1 MLAQDVQL
9 ARKVG
14 AVTMGVLALA
24 IIFFVFIEGRIE
36 WGRHMR
42 VRVYFHATGGLVE
55 GAPFV
60 VAGREVGT
68 IEAIALSP
76 KGAATPL
83 NGDEGVEVRVSID
96 LAEARRLVHG
106 DVFVAS
112 RGPLSARYLELG
124 PPETNDRVPLHEK
137 DQLLGRDPPSLDRV
151 IQRTWDN
158 LQIVGGF
165 LDEVRPQVAAL
176 RAELD
181 QLQTTLQGIAPEV
194 ALRDEVDA
202 LVAEA
207 TRTYDALGGRP
218 GLDHID
224 AVVAHTHA
232 TIAQARAMIAALR
245 TRADTLSTGL
255 DHLRARLGDKGS
267 QAVASVELAIDR
279 VRAAIDKIDPLLAQV
294 DAIQQRIERG
304 EGSLMKLMHDPEFPE
319 DAKDLGKI
327 LKRQP
332 WKIIDHP

>member
-1 MLAQDVQL
+1 MLAQDIQL

-14 AVTMGVLALA
+14 AITMAVIALA
-24 IIFFVFIEGRIE
+24 ILFFVFIFDRIE

-42 VRVYFHATGGLVE
+42 VRIYFHATGGLVE

-68 IEAIALSP
+68 IEASALAERRGHAAERRRGRRGSRRDRSRRRAH
-76 KGAATPL
+76 GSCAATCSS
-83 NGDEGVEVRVSID
+83 RR
-96 LAEARRLVHG
+96 AARCPR
-106 DVFVAS
+106 ATS
-112 RGPLSARYLELG
+112 SSAR
-124 PPETNDRVPLHEK
+124 PETDERVPLHAN

-158 LQIVGGF
+158 LQTVGGF
-165 LDEVRPQVAAL
+165 VDEVRPQVAAL
-176 RAELD
+176 RVELD
-181 QLQTTLQGIAPEV
+181 KLQTTLVGIAPDV
-194 ALRDEVDA
+194 KLRDDVDA
-202 LVAEA
+202 LITEA

-218 GLDHID
+218 GVDRISALVDH
-224 AVVAHTHA
+224 TRT
-232 TIAQARAMIAALR
+232 TIGQARAMIAVLR
-245 TRADTLSTGL
+245 TRADALGAGIDGL
-255 DHLRARLGDKGS
+255 RSRLGDKGS

-294 DAIQQRIERG
+294 EAIQQRIERG

-319 DAKDLGKI
+319 DAKELGKI

-332 WKIIDHP
+332 WKIMDHP